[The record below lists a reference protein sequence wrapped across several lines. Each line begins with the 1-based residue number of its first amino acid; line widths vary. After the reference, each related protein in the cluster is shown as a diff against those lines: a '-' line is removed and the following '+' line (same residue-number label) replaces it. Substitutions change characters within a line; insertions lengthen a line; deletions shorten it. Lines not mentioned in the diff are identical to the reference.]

1 MTNFRKSLCSSRR
14 LLTGSVIDSVTISKL
29 VPRSVSQCNLV
40 VLLKKIFYFVC
51 VCDLE
56 LYMAKNIRSSWHW
69 HDTKFCARAVLVLYT
84 SVKFFFS
91 SSSFE

>member
-40 VLLKKIFYFVC
+40 VLLKKYFILCVC
-51 VCDLE
+51 VILNSTWLKTSEAHGIGMIQNFVQE
-56 LYMAKNIRSSWHW
+56 L
-69 HDTKFCARAVLVLYT
+69 C
-84 SVKFFFS
+84 
-91 SSSFE
+91 